1 MEGADLIGLY
11 HRLLAAYGP
20 QGWWPADGPFE
31 VIVGAILTQAT
42 AWENAARAIDNLR
55 RAGLL
60 DPKRLRDAP
69 IDRIASLIRPALYYN
84 QKAKKLKFFLE
95 FLAER
100 YGGDLDRLLDE
111 PLSDLRDGLLS
122 IPGVGPETADS
133 IILYAAGKP
142 SFVADSYTKRL
153 LSRLGFIESRAGYE
167 EIRGLF
173 LAALPPDPDLYGE
186 YHALIV
192 RHGKEH
198 CRSAPLCADCP
209 IASICPHP
217 KAGR

>member
-1 MEGADLIGLY
+1 MERTDLIGLY

-60 DPKRLRDAP
+60 DPKRLMNAP
-69 IDRIASLIRPALYYN
+69 IDRIAALTRPALYYN
-84 QKAKKLKFFLE
+84 QKAKKLKAFLE

-122 IPGVGPETADS
+122 IPGIGPETADS

-142 SFVADSYTKRL
+142 SFVVDSYTKRL
-153 LSRLGFIESRAGYE
+153 LSRLGSIEPRAGYE

-198 CRSAPLCADCP
+198 CRSAPICADCP